1 MRDGEPQSPAKSRSH
16 PVVVFA
22 VGEFCTFGP
31 PRSSVLWLPGRRGE
45 VSTAK
50 RRAKLDT
57 AKLDTAKLDSVNIY
71 YIDKNRR

>member
-1 MRDGEPQSPAKSRSH
+1 MRDGEPRSPAKSRSH

-45 VSTAK
+45 VSTTM
-50 RRAKLDT
+50 RRATLDT
-57 AKLDTAKLDSVNIY
+57 EAYALYMLFI
-71 YIDKNRR
+71 